1 MGESPL
7 AVKEWMVK
15 NQEDMV
21 SCPYQP
27 GNLVISKVACAK
39 RYWMARNED
48 YQDLMKGD
56 VFNYTYKRGLTLC
69 RECSIGKQLARE
81 FKPAKL
87 FSRPQARN
95 GRPHNGWK
103 MNIQKSA

>member
-1 MGESPL
+1 MGESQV
-7 AVKEWMVK
+7 AVKEWLVK

-21 SCPYQP
+21 SCPNQP
-27 GNLVISKVACAK
+27 GNLMLTKSACAK

-56 VFNYTYKRGLTLC
+56 VFNYTYKRGLSLC
-69 RECSIGKQLARE
+69 RECSIGKQMARE
-81 FKPAKL
+81 IKPAKL
-87 FSRPQARN
+87 LARPQSRN
-95 GRPHNGWK
+95 GRPHHGWK

>member
-1 MGESPL
+1 MGESQL
-7 AVKEWMVK
+7 AVKEWLVK

-21 SCPYQP
+21 SCPNQP
-27 GNLVISKVACAK
+27 GNLMLTGSACAK

-56 VFNYTYKRGLTLC
+56 VFNYTYKRGLSLC
-69 RECSIGKQLARE
+69 RECAIGKQMARE
-81 FKPAKL
+81 YKPAKL
-87 FSRPQARN
+87 LSRPQVRN
-95 GRPHNGWK
+95 GRPHHGWK